1 VTRLLQDTISPHMHG
16 VHCVSHRTN
25 LAIKELSH
33 LPVIDKI
40 ENLLHNL
47 HKYFARSPKRH
58 IEFTRLSEVM
68 QTKGLKIIR
77 NNKTR
82 WLSMLSPLKRVMSEY
97 RTLVHKMHQD
107 GLDGTS
113 TSAAREVAIGNYNLL
128 VDISIPIALAGFL
141 PLLETVHYLVK
152 FSQQQDIFICDYLA
166 AVKVCQGQLYE
177 LYCDPVSSF
186 TSDSFREFTDLIS
199 GRHDSMSLS
208 WVPGVL
214 DVNEAACEYVVFK
227 CGPFTHSATM
237 PNGDGGTQ
245 TVSREAFK
253 DIVDNV
259 KGSCIG
265 MAMFLQL

>member
-1 VTRLLQDTISPHMHG
+1 
-16 VHCVSHRTN
+16 
-25 LAIKELSH
+25 
-33 LPVIDKI
+33 
-40 ENLLHNL
+40 
-47 HKYFARSPKRH
+47 
-58 IEFTRLSEVM
+58 
-68 QTKGLKIIR
+68 
-77 NNKTR
+77 
-82 WLSMLSPLKRVMSEY
+82 MLSPLKRVMSEY

-113 TSAAREVAIGNYNLL
+113 TSAAREVAIGNFNLL

-177 LYCDPVSSF
+177 LYCDHVSSF
-186 TSDSFREFTDLIS
+186 RSDSFREFTDLIS
-199 GRHDSMSLS
+199 GRHDNMSLS

-227 CGPFTHSATM
+227 CGPFTHPATM

-259 KGSCIG
+259 KASCTG
-265 MAMFLQL
+265 MAMLVSLLFESDWVNFFCDICCVNLCA